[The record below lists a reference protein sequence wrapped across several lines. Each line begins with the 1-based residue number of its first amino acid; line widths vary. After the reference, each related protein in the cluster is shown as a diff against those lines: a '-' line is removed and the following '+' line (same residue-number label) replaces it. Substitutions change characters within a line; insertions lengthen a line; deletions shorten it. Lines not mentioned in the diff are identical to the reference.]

1 MEKALERA
9 KSRIMSIQGIVGV
22 TELNSEQCESV
33 ARLEEKAMENIL
45 GGMGRGKNEGVK
57 ESLSREVILVLFAN
71 THFDIPK
78 DARMME
84 LISKGEV
91 VGVTTTDLNK
101 IEEFKKDKRYIVL
114 SNFLAIKR
122 DAEIGPDAFAKGDT
136 YFVFHG
142 IQIEQFS
149 RIPEMKDHVVSFPSP
164 PVFDFLKGQFK
175 ETIDLNDPQLAGIL
189 VGFNFQDDEHPF
201 LISCGIL
208 KREITKL
215 VDCGSLHFEPYFLD
229 AGLHVDYDKLE
240 RELTQAIEKCSRN
253 KSRGI
258 VIVYGD
264 LCHPNMVHIIGKY
277 GKVVKVE
284 ALNCIDCLLGG
295 HEKLLE
301 IDPNHSYFYLSPGW
315 MPSNLKMDPRF
326 NRLFD
331 LNSQELKKQF
341 SKLKGIIVFD
351 SLGNL
356 SEFEDEI
363 CEFSNHTGLPVFD
376 KRAVGIDG
384 LKGVILEA
392 LKKLKDVFKT

>member
-9 KSRIMSIQGIVGV
+9 KSKIMNIQGIVGV
-22 TELNSEQCESV
+22 AELNNEQCESV
-33 ARLEEKAMENIL
+33 ARLEEKAMEIVL

-57 ESLSREVILVLFAN
+57 ESLSREIIMVLFADI
-71 THFDIPK
+71 HFDIPK
-78 DARMME
+78 DAKIME
-84 LISKGEV
+84 LVSKGEV

-114 SNFLAIKR
+114 SNFLAMKR
-122 DAEIGPDAFAKGDT
+122 DAEIGPAAFASGET
-136 YFVFHG
+136 YFVFPG
-142 IQIEQFS
+142 VQIGQFS
-149 RIPEMKDHVVSFPSP
+149 RISEIKDHVVSFPSP
-164 PVFDFLKGQFK
+164 PVFDFLKEEFK
-175 ETIDLNDPQLAGIL
+175 ETIDLDDPQLAGIL
-189 VGFNFQDDEHPF
+189 VGFNLQDDEHPF

-208 KREITKL
+208 KKEIKKL
-215 VDCGSLHFEPYFLD
+215 MDFSSLHVEPYFLD

-240 RELTQAIEKCSRN
+240 RELTQAIEKCSRD

-258 VIVYGD
+258 VVVYGD
-264 LCHPNMVHIIGKY
+264 LCHPKMVRIIGKY
-277 GKVVKVE
+277 DKVVKVD

-295 HEKLLE
+295 HERLLE
-301 IDPNHSYFYLSPGW
+301 IDPNHDYFYLSPGW

-341 SKLKGIIVFD
+341 SKLKGIIVLD

-356 SEFEDEI
+356 NEFEGEI
-363 CEFSNHTGLPVFD
+363 CEFSNHTGLPVLD

-384 LKGVILEA
+384 LKGVVLEA
-392 LKKLKDVFKT
+392 LKKLKDAPRA